1 MKTGEILFGPT
12 DTDYPVFKIFFSKT
26 DPGQRKHR
34 IEHHHSE
41 FEISLIVSGECQW
54 CVNEKTYH
62 GNEGDIYLFG
72 SNENHYLTEIIGIE
86 PLLLLNIR
94 FESRFI
100 WSPGGDRFN
109 LRYLEIFL
117 NHARTFSNEIPKTE
131 SVASTVSQLMT
142 EIYDECQNREP
153 EYKLVVKAKLLLIL
167 AALGRYYGIASL
179 PSIPSTSKH
188 HLKQLD
194 SAVTFINSNL
204 TEDLSLETIARE
216 AGMSKSYFSTIFKKM
231 NGIPVWDYIT
241 RKRVELAMCFLRES
255 DLSIMEIAEKCGFS
269 SISNFNRCF
278 RQVTGISPSAYRKEF
293 SADGLI

>member
-12 DTDYPVFKIFFSKT
+12 DTDFPVFKIFFSKT
-26 DPGQRKHR
+26 EPGQRKHR

-62 GNEGDIYLFG
+62 GNQGNIYLFG
-72 SNENHYLTEIIGIE
+72 SNENHYMTEIIGSE
-86 PLLLLNIR
+86 SLLLLNIR

-117 NHARTFSNEIPKTE
+117 NHARTFSNEIPNTE
-131 SVASTVSQLMT
+131 PVAAAVAQLMQ
-142 EIYDECQNREP
+142 EIYEECQNRQP

-179 PSIPSTSKH
+179 PSVPYTSKQ

-204 TEDLSLETIARE
+204 TKDLSLETIARE

-241 RKRVELAMCFLRES
+241 RRRVELAMCFLRERNMP
-255 DLSIMEIAEKCGFS
+255 IIEVAEACGFS

-293 SADGLI
+293 SKDGLI

>member
-12 DTDYPVFKIFFSKT
+12 DTDYPVFKIFFSRT
-26 DPGQRKHR
+26 DPEQRKHR

-54 CVNEKTYH
+54 CVNEESYH
-62 GNEGDIYLFG
+62 GKQGDLYLFG
-72 SNENHYLTEIIGIE
+72 SNENHYLTEIFGTE
-86 PLLLLNIR
+86 PLVLLNIR

-100 WSPGGDRFN
+100 WSPGSDRFN

-117 NHARTFSNEIPKTE
+117 NHAHTRSSKIPCTE
-131 SVASTVSQLMT
+131 AVSHTVSDLMT
-142 EIYDECQNREP
+142 EIYTECQEQEP
-153 EYKLVVKAKLLLIL
+153 EYKLVVKAKLMLIL

-179 PSIPSTSKH
+179 PKNTTSNY

-194 SAVTFINSNL
+194 SAVSYINLHL
-204 TEDLSLETIARE
+204 TDELDLETIARE

-241 RKRVELAMCFLRES
+241 RKRVELSMQFLRES
-255 DLSIMEIAEKCGFS
+255 DLPVTEIAENCGFS

-278 RQVTGISPSAYRKEF
+278 RHVTGISPRTYRKDF
-293 SADGLI
+293 STDGVI

>member
-1 MKTGEILFGPT
+1 MKTGEILFGPK
-12 DTDYPVFKIFFSKT
+12 DVDYPVFKIFFSKT
-26 DPGQRKHR
+26 EPGHREHR

-41 FEISLIVSGECQW
+41 FEISLVASGECQW
-54 CVNEKTYH
+54 CVNDKYYH

-72 SNENHYLTEIIGIE
+72 SNENHYMTEIIGQE

-117 NHARTFSNEIPKTE
+117 NHTQTFSNEIPGTE
-131 SVASTVSQLMT
+131 TVASTVAQLMR
-142 EIYDECQNREP
+142 EIYEECQNREA

-167 AALGRYYGIASL
+167 ANLGRYYGVAKL
-179 PSIPSTSKH
+179 PSSPHTSNQ
-188 HLKQLD
+188 HLLQLD
-194 SAVTFINSNL
+194 SAVSFINANL
-204 TEDLSLETIARE
+204 TKELSLELIARE
-216 AGMSKSYFSTIFKKM
+216 AKMSKSYFSTIFKKM

-241 RKRVELAMCFLRES
+241 RKRVELAMTLLREW
-255 DLSIMEIAEKCGFS
+255 DKSIIEVAESCGFS

-278 RQVTGISPSAYRKEF
+278 RQVTGISPSAYRKEV
-293 SADGLI
+293 SADEVF

>member
-1 MKTGEILFGPT
+1 MQTGELLFDPT
-12 DTDYPVFKIFFSKT
+12 GTDYPVFKIFFSKT
-26 DPGQRKHR
+26 EPGQRKHR

-41 FEISLIVSGECQW
+41 CEISMIVSGECQW
-54 CVNEKTYH
+54 CVNDKTYH
-62 GNEGDIYLFG
+62 GYEGDVYLFG
-72 SNENHYLTEIIGIE
+72 SNENHYLTEIIGSE

-117 NHARTFSNEIPKTE
+117 NHSPSFSNAISNSEP
-131 SVASTVSQLMT
+131 VAATVSQLMT
-142 EIYDECQNREP
+142 EIYEECKNREP

-167 AALGRYYGIASL
+167 AALGRYYGISSL
-179 PSIPSTSKH
+179 PSIPSTYKH
-188 HLKQLD
+188 HLNQLD
-194 SAVTFINSNL
+194 SAITFINSNL
-204 TEDLSLETIARE
+204 TKDLNLETIARE

-241 RKRVELAMCFLRES
+241 RKRIELAMSFLREQ
-255 DLSIMEIAEKCGFS
+255 DMSILEIAEECGFS

-293 SADGLI
+293 SANGLF

>member
-12 DTDYPVFKIFFSKT
+12 DTDYPVFKIFFSRT
-26 DPGQRKHR
+26 EPGQRKHR

-54 CVNEKTYH
+54 CVNDKNYH
-62 GNEGDIYLFG
+62 GTGGDIYLFG
-72 SNENHYLTEIIGIE
+72 SNENHYMTEIIGTE

-117 NHARTFSNEIPKTE
+117 SHARTFSNEIPNTE
-131 SVASTVSQLMT
+131 AVASSVAKLMQ
-142 EIYDECQNREP
+142 EIYEECQNREP

-167 AALGRYYGIASL
+167 AALGRYYGIAQL
-179 PSIPSTSKH
+179 PSAPHASKQ

-194 SAVTFINSNL
+194 NAVSFINSNL
-204 TEDLSLETIARE
+204 TRDLSLETIARE

-231 NGIPVWDYIT
+231 NGISVWDYIT

-255 DLSIMEIAEKCGFS
+255 DMPIIELAESCGFS

-293 SADGLI
+293 SSDGLI